1 MPNSNNLEKSVQSLP
16 LQSYYNPK
24 NFEDE
29 LSAIW
34 QKEWLYV
41 CHEKSIKNPLE
52 FITLKISNYNIIIL
66 RDKKSQ
72 LVAYL
77 NTCRHRGSILCDED
91 SGKLKKNLLSC
102 KYHQWSYNASDGK
115 LVKTS
120 SFVIPDNFKSDDHAL
135 YKVRLELWNGLIF
148 INFDNNAKWNNVSF
162 RSRFQD
168 YDEIINK
175 VKLEHFEIGHT
186 WKKTIQCNWKI
197 FWENYSECLHCP
209 NIHPELSELVP
220 VYGRRIM
227 DIKDSPDWEKFIETP
242 DPKYQGGLKKGAET
256 WSLDG
261 SAQGN
266 IIRALQGI
274 NDFPGH
280 IYLTNWPSMFMAIFI
295 DHIRIVRVTPINE
308 KTMSL
313 SVDWFFESETLNDPN
328 YDKKNVIDFATL
340 VMGQDGDAC
349 ELNQKGVYNPT
360 SKPGTLM
367 PEEYELKRFHDW
379 LRQKVNYV

>member
-1 MPNSNNLEKSVQSLP
+1 MVNSNNLEQSVQSLP
-16 LQSYYNPK
+16 LQSYYDSK
-24 NFEDE
+24 NFDDE
-29 LSAIW
+29 LKAIW
-34 QKEWLYV
+34 QKEWIYT
-41 CHEKSIKNPLE
+41 CHEKSIKDPLD
-52 FITLKISNYNIIIL
+52 FITIKISNYNIVIL
-66 RDKKSQ
+66 RDKNNQ

-77 NTCRHRGSILCDED
+77 NTCRHRGSILCEEA
-91 SGKLKKNLLSC
+91 SGKLKNNLLVC
-102 KYHQWSYNASDGK
+102 KYHQWSYNASDGN
-115 LVKTS
+115 LVRTS
-120 SFVIPDNFKSDDHAL
+120 SFEIPSNFIPEEHAL
-135 YKVRLELWNGLIF
+135 EKVQLKLWNGLIF
-148 INFDNNAKWNNVSF
+148 INFDNEAEWNTVSM
-162 RSRFQD
+162 FQD

-175 VKLEHFEIGHT
+175 VGLEDFEVGHS
-186 WKKTIQCNWKI
+186 WGKTIQCNWKI

-209 NIHPELSELVP
+209 NIHPELSDLVP

-227 DIKDSPDWEKFIETP
+227 DIKDSPDWEKLIDTP
-242 DPKYQGGLKKGAET
+242 DPKYQGGLKEGAET
-256 WSLDG
+256 WSLNG

-266 IIRALQGI
+266 TIKALRGI

-295 DHIRIVRVTPINE
+295 DHIRIVRVTPIDKE
-308 KTMSL
+308 TMSL
-313 SVDWFFESETLNDPN
+313 SVDWLFESETLADPN

-379 LRQKVNYV
+379 LRQKVNYA

>member
-1 MPNSNNLEKSVQSLP
+1 
-16 LQSYYNPK
+16 
-24 NFEDE
+24 
-29 LSAIW
+29 
-34 QKEWLYV
+34 
-41 CHEKSIKNPLE
+41 
-52 FITLKISNYNIIIL
+52 
-66 RDKKSQ
+66 
-72 LVAYL
+72 
-77 NTCRHRGSILCDED
+77 
-91 SGKLKKNLLSC
+91 
-102 KYHQWSYNASDGK
+102 
-115 LVKTS
+115 
-120 SFVIPDNFKSDDHAL
+120 
-135 YKVRLELWNGLIF
+135 
-148 INFDNNAKWNNVSF
+148 
-162 RSRFQD
+162 
-168 YDEIINK
+168 
-175 VKLEHFEIGHT
+175 
-186 WKKTIQCNWKI
+186 
-197 FWENYSECLHCP
+197 
-209 NIHPELSELVP
+209 
-220 VYGRRIM
+220 M

-266 IIRALQGI
+266 IIKALQGT

-328 YDKKNVIDFATL
+328 YDKKNVVDFATL